1 MSQAE
6 LVIRPSPWRT
16 VAALIVLAV
25 IAAFCGFLCWKTLSE
40 GDTKTG
46 LLLGICAL
54 FLAAGIPFACWTLAR
69 PTSLVL
75 TDVGFCMTGVGKIP
89 LVPWPAVEEFVLL
102 RRRFISGHGV
112 SGHVNGIGFRLK
124 PGLSVDVGWKR
135 HVYMDG
141 VDGEIAL
148 NLTTTVNETY
158 QILEQWR
165 LERS

>member
-1 MSQAE
+1 MPHAE
-6 LVIRPSPWRT
+6 LVIRPSTWRT
-16 VAALIVLAV
+16 VAALVVVAI
-25 IAAFCGFLCWKTLSE
+25 IAALCGLFSWKTLSE
-40 GDTKTG
+40 GDTKVS

-54 FLAAGIPFACWTLAR
+54 LLAAGIPFACVTLAK

-75 TDVGFCMTGVGKIP
+75 TDAGFYMTGLGKIP
-89 LVPWPAVEEFVLL
+89 LVPWFAVEEFVLL
-102 RRRFISGHGV
+102 KRRFHAGHGV
-112 SGHVNGIGFRLK
+112 TGHVNGIGFRLK
-124 PGLSVDVGWKR
+124 PGLSVHVGWKR

-165 LERS
+165 RERS